1 MCVTFSF
8 HVAIEAMKNAHK
20 EEMEKTHRSQ
30 LTGLNSDIDELR
42 LQYEYVAFYLCN
54 YLFIYLFIYVC
65 LLFVFESKQSKA
77 AHGWHSIPSII
88 DYVSDFSEF
97 GIRNSNVFCTRLL

>member
-1 MCVTFSF
+1 
-8 HVAIEAMKNAHK
+8 MKNAHK

-54 YLFIYLFIYVC
+54 YLFIHLFIYV
-65 LLFVFESKQSKA
+65 
-77 AHGWHSIPSII
+77 
-88 DYVSDFSEF
+88 
-97 GIRNSNVFCTRLL
+97 